1 MFQFALSKLIR
12 GNEIE
17 LAVSIGMVLKDNSQI
32 YHLAV
37 ELLARKCEKLGK
49 WYPIYLFIY
58 LFIYF
63 VMLCQRFCS
72 FGTKSILHFEIPR

>member
-49 WYPIYLFIY
+49 WYPNYLFIY
-58 LFIYF
+58 LFVLSCF
-63 VMLCQRFCS
+63 ANVSVVLELKAS
-72 FGTKSILHFEIPR
+72 STSKSPDE

>member
-58 LFIYF
+58 LFILSCF
-63 VMLCQRFCS
+63 ADVSVVLELKVSSTSKFPD
-72 FGTKSILHFEIPR
+72 E

>member
-49 WYPIYLFIY
+49 WYPIYLLFIY
-58 LFIYF
+58 LFIY
-63 VMLCQRFCS
+63 LFCHALPT
-72 FGTKSILHFEIPR
+72 FL

>member
-58 LFIYF
+58 F

-72 FGTKSILHFEIPR
+72 FGTKSILYFEIPR

>member
-49 WYPIYLFIY
+49 WYPIYLLFIY
-58 LFIYF
+58 LFIYLF
-63 VMLCQRFCS
+63 
-72 FGTKSILHFEIPR
+72 ILSCFLPTFL

>member
-58 LFIYF
+58 LFILSCF
-63 VMLCQRFCS
+63 ANVSVVLELKASSTGF
-72 FGTKSILHFEIPR
+72 KIPR